1 MYKYKYKYKEN
12 MSDGCKQILS
22 PSTARKK
29 RKAWNKTRGKYMSV
43 KRKQNLAETDKG
55 SYYNKGKWSEEF
67 LDGKD
72 AFHNGSENDDIDNDE
87 QQQLY
92 EGFANSC

>member
-29 RKAWNKTRGKYMSV
+29 RKA
-43 KRKQNLAETDKG
+43 
-55 SYYNKGKWSEEF
+55 
-67 LDGKD
+67 
-72 AFHNGSENDDIDNDE
+72 
-87 QQQLY
+87 
-92 EGFANSC
+92 